1 MKLDLDKIL
10 AESVP
15 EEKIKDPN
23 KCICHNCG
31 YEQEPVD
38 KINCADIICPDCGMP
53 LWHRDDPAN
62 EKVRKYIKNAIRWL
76 MMRDTE

>member
-53 LWHRDDPAN
+53 L
-62 EKVRKYIKNAIRWL
+62 
-76 MMRDTE
+76 